1 MKTPVLFIN
10 LLLLSSLFVGCE
22 YFSTSTYTPQQIKKA
37 SQWSDEDQT
46 PGFESCQDEAEED
59 RFSCFKNTIS
69 STVNNAFYAQELI
82 SNQAVDQEIVLE
94 IQIDKEG
101 VISLLSIENASTVLD
116 AIPSLSVLLEEAI
129 ESLPTALPATKTNVG
144 VKVDSQL
151 KLPIRVIANPQ

>member
-1 MKTPVLFIN
+1 MKTPVLFFN

-69 STVNNAFYAQELI
+69 STVNNALFAQELV
-82 SNQAVDQEIVLE
+82 SNQAIDQEIVLE

-144 VKVDSQL
+144 IKVDSQL
-151 KLPIRVIANPQ
+151 KLPIRVIANP

>member
-1 MKTPVLFIN
+1 MKTSVLFSTYYF
-10 LLLLSSLFVGCE
+10 LSSLFVGCE

-69 STVNNAFYAQELI
+69 STVNNALYAQELV
-82 SNQAVDQEIVLE
+82 SNQTIDQEIVLE

>member
-69 STVNNAFYAQELI
+69 STVNNALYAQELV
-82 SNQAVDQEIVLE
+82 SNQTVDQEIVLE

-101 VISLLSIENASTVLD
+101 VISLLSIENASSVLD
-116 AIPSLSVLLEEAI
+116 AIPTLSVLLEKAI

>member
-1 MKTPVLFIN
+1 MKAPVLFFY
-10 LLLLSSLFVGCE
+10 LLLLSFLFVGCE
-22 YFSTSTYTPQQIKKA
+22 YFSTSTYTPGQIKKA
-37 SQWSDEDQT
+37 SQWLDEDQT
-46 PGFESCQDEAEED
+46 PGFESCQDEAEQD

-69 STVNNAFYAQELI
+69 STVNNALYAQELV
-82 SNQAVDQEIVLE
+82 SNQAIDQEIVLE

-101 VISLLSIENASTVLD
+101 EISLLSIDNASIVLD

-129 ESLPTALPATKTNVG
+129 KSLPTALPATKTNVG